1 MAITLDG
8 TTGITTPGVVNTAA
22 ETIATTLA
30 VTGAVTLSST
40 LKTATT
46 IGVGAAT
53 PSASGAGITFPAS
66 QSASTDAQ
74 TLDDYEEGVWTPSL
88 GGNTT
93 YNFRFGKYTKV
104 GRNVTIEFGFQ
115 VNSFGTGSATEVFG
129 LPFSVFTTDGS
140 ESYAFPVAYLA
151 NSAISVTFATGY
163 SGGGTSLIFGS
174 TNAAV
179 ATFGLN
185 SAIFQASTRV
195 HVCGTYFTTT

>member
-115 VNSFGTGSATEVFG
+115 VNTLGTGSATEISG
-129 LPFSVFTTDGS
+129 LPFSAFTTDGS
-140 ESYAFPVAYLA
+140 EIYGFTVAYLV
-151 NSAISVTFATGY
+151 NSATNVTSATGY
-163 SGGGTSLIFGS
+163 NGGGTTIIFS
-174 TNAAV
+174 TTASAV
-179 ATFGLN
+179 SSFSVNTTV
-185 SAIFQASTRV
+185 FQANARV
-195 HVCGTYFTTT
+195 HMSGTYFTTT